1 MLVKCTGSALY
12 VEKTESKRLNIPI
25 KRLHGVYKRVKWFLC
40 GQMKSN
46 ATCAVAFPPLKQGQ
60 AFQGSVW
67 EVIGHVVAA
76 LLRRK
81 HVWSWQKLFSG
92 KEGFKEMF
100 SSNIVHSNWSW
111 MVLLFSPK
119 PSASV
124 RRTDQPV
131 IFVIWRHT
139 LTSERF
145 HIEGTVVVFH
155 KTRELHFFGLKV
167 VQETEVLWMKRKKGF
182 SFLKTTEFRNW
193 RNWRLEDYSCSRMT
207 EALNSNECFCVQT
220 DVKVLWWLM
229 TNQRQVTGVK
239 L

>member
-124 RRTDQPV
+124 RRSDQPV

-139 LTSERF
+139 LTSGE
-145 HIEGTVVVFH
+145 ISYW
-155 KTRELHFFGLKV
+155 K
-167 VQETEVLWMKRKKGF
+167 
-182 SFLKTTEFRNW
+182 
-193 RNWRLEDYSCSRMT
+193 YSCCFSQNKRAPFFWT
-207 EALNSNECFCVQT
+207 ESCAGNWSSLNEEKERLQFSEDNRV
-220 DVKVLWWLM
+220 
-229 TNQRQVTGVK
+229 
-239 L
+239 